1 MFELRV
7 YGRRSCCTVRYR
19 HGGLAAIVPVDQKII
34 SVVEPALTGT
44 GDTVLPMERAEGADV
59 LAFPAPVERANR
71 SAGNGTRANGR
82 PKGRPKG

>member
-7 YGRRSCCTVRYR
+7 YGRRSSCAVRYR

-34 SVVEPALTGT
+34 LSETPALTGT
-44 GDTVLPMERAEGADV
+44 GDTVVAVDRPEGADV
-59 LAFPAPVERANR
+59 LAFPAPMERTNR
-71 SAGNGTRANGR
+71 LGNGTRGNGR